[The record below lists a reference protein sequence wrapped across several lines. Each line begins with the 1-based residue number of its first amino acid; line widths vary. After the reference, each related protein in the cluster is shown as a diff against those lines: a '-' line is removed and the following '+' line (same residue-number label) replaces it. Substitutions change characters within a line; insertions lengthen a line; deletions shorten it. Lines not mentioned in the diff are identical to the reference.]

1 MNIKSTVKPVT
12 DDQCRVELERL
23 KAELQAV
30 RQQLS
35 DAEELIDYADEL
47 NKKLEKECDSLR
59 ADNAAKYAEVSRLQ
73 QALFA
78 NAGSDCNS
86 CEDRDTPQC
95 PGQDLC
101 GKRILYVGGMHK
113 LVQHYRRMI
122 EQAGGSF
129 MHHDGGKE
137 IAKAR
142 LANMIGKAD
151 AVLCP
156 VDCVSHDACLSV
168 KKHCKQSNKPYFM
181 MRGSGLSSL
190 AGTLEKIS

>member
-1 MNIKSTVKPVT
+1 MEKTTAITRDHECQQQV
-12 DDQCRVELERL
+12 
-23 KAELQAV
+23 AALQ
-30 RQQLS
+30 QQLAALGRQLRE
-35 DAEELIDYADEL
+35 AEEMIDYADEL
-47 NKKLEKECDSLR
+47 NRELEEQCSRLAQENARKEVEIR
-59 ADNAAKYAEVSRLQ
+59 RLQ

-78 NAGSDCNS
+78 NSGTDCDN
-86 CEDRDTPQC
+86 CEDRNTPNC
-95 PGQDLC
+95 PGPGLC
-101 GKRILYVGGMHK
+101 GKTILYVGGMHK
-113 LVQHYRRMI
+113 LVQHYRKMV
-122 EQAGGSF
+122 EEMGGAF

-142 LANMIGKAD
+142 LANMIGQAD

-190 AGTLEKIS
+190 AGTLEKIV